1 MAAMRKS
8 AAARVVTV
16 GVSDRFFA
24 DGRRRFPVESFD
36 RFSTGIEFQMTAA
49 PVSVRE
55 RKPTGWRMILALVL
69 WVGGFFLPLFIP
81 LVTVLPLPVATKAA
95 LSGLLVLGL
104 PQLLTVIAIALVGKS
119 GFHYLKDMAFGAAKR
134 LGPPV
139 HVSRLRYRI
148 GLVMLF
154 LPLAVSLLEPY
165 LTLLLP
171 PGRLPHW
178 LYGAVGDTLFLLS
191 FFVLGGEFWDKVKA
205 LFIYEARA
213 VLPAVSEFHVAGA
226 H

>member
-1 MAAMRKS
+1 MPKI
-8 AAARVVTV
+8 V
-16 GVSDRFFA
+16 D
-24 DGRRRFPVESFD
+24 
-36 RFSTGIEFQMTAA
+36 A
-49 PVSVRE
+49 PSGAE
-55 RKPTGWRMILALVL
+55 RKPAAWRMSLALAL

-81 LVTVLPLPVATKAA
+81 LVTVLPLPVSTKTA

-119 GFHYLKDMAFGAAKR
+119 GFHYLKDRLSGAAKK
-134 LGPPV
+134 LEPPA
-139 HVSRLRYRI
+139 HVSRKRYRI

-165 LTLLLP
+165 LTLVIAHEQ
-171 PGRLPHW
+171 LPHW
-178 LYGAVGDTLFLLS
+178 AYGAAGDTLFLAS

-213 VLPAVSEFHVAGA
+213 VLPAAPPRRAAGA
-226 H
+226 ANGA